1 MRPLRAMIA
10 LKWPFPANASFLEDN
25 AMGPFPHDAPPA
37 KISKAN
43 PAGTDGFE
51 FVEFAHP
58 EPEKLAELFTRMG
71 YVPVAK
77 HRTKNITVWRQGD
90 INYVVNAEPGSH
102 SMKFVDK
109 HGPCAA
115 SMAWRVVDAKHAF
128 DHAVAKGATPYE
140 GTDKALDVPAIV
152 GIGGSLLYFIEVY
165 GDKGS
170 AYDAEFGWLGACDP
184 KPEGVGFYYLDHL
197 THNVY
202 RGNMDKWWDF
212 YRDLFGFKQIHFFD
226 IDGKITGLVSRAI
239 TSPCGKIRIP
249 LNESKDETSQIAEYL
264 KRYNGEGIQHIAVG
278 TDEIYGATDRL
289 AANGLKFMPGPPETY
304 YDMSHARVNGHDEP
318 IERMKKHGILID
330 GEGVVDGGTTKILL
344 QIFSKTVI
352 GPIFFEFIQ
361 RKGDEG
367 FGEGNFRALFESIEQ
382 DQIRRGVLKVDGKAA

>member
-1 MRPLRAMIA
+1 
-10 LKWPFPANASFLEDN
+10 
-25 AMGPFPHDAPPA
+25 MGPFPHDAPPA
-37 KISKAN
+37 QISDDN

-51 FVEFAHP
+51 FVEFAHQ
-58 EPEKLAELFTRMG
+58 EPSKLEELFARMG
-71 YVPVAK
+71 YAKVARHK
-77 HRTKNITVWRQGD
+77 TKAISVWRQGD

-102 SMKFVDK
+102 AMKFVDL
-109 HGPCAA
+109 HGPCAP
-115 SMAWRVVDAKHAF
+115 SMAWRVVDAGHAF
-128 DHAVAKGATPYE
+128 KYAVSKGAEPYE
-140 GTDKALDVPAIV
+140 GDDKALDVPAIV
-152 GIGGSLLYFIEVY
+152 GIGGSLLYFV
-165 GDKGS
+165 DKYREKDS
-170 AYDAEFGWLGACDP
+170 AYDAEFEWISDRDP

-212 YRDLFGFKQIHFFD
+212 YRELFGFKQIHFFN
-226 IDGKITGLVSRAI
+226 IAGKFTGLISRAI

-249 LNESKDETSQIAEYL
+249 LNESTDDKSQVEEYL
-264 KRYNGEGIQHIAVG
+264 RKYKGEGIQHIAVG
-278 TDEIYGATDRL
+278 TDEIYDATDRL
-289 AANGLKFMPGPPETY
+289 ADNGLKFMPGPPETY
-304 YDMSHARVNGHDEP
+304 YEMSHDRVHGHDEP

-367 FGEGNFRALFESIEQ
+367 FGEGNFRALFQSIEQ
-382 DQIRRGVLKVDGKAA
+382 DQIRRGVIKAA

>member
-1 MRPLRAMIA
+1 
-10 LKWPFPANASFLEDN
+10 
-25 AMGPFPHDAPPA
+25 MGPFPHDAPPA
-37 KISKAN
+37 EVSDDN

-58 EPEKLAELFTRMG
+58 ESAKLEELFACMG
-71 YVPVAK
+71 YIKVARHK
-77 HRTKNITVWRQGD
+77 TKAISVWRQGD
-90 INYVVNAEPGSH
+90 INYVVNAEPGSQA
-102 SMKFVDK
+102 MKFVDL
-109 HGPCAA
+109 HGPCAP
-115 SMAWRVVDAKHAF
+115 SMAWRVVDAEHAF
-128 DHAVAKGATPYE
+128 NYAVSKGAEPYE
-140 GTDKALDVPAIV
+140 GDDKALDVPAIV
-152 GIGGSLLYFIEVY
+152 GIGGSLLYFVDKY
-165 GDKGS
+165 GEKGS
-170 AYDAEFGWLGACDP
+170 AYDAEFEWIGERDP

-212 YRDLFGFKQIHFFD
+212 YRELFGFKQIHYFD
-226 IDGKITGLVSRAI
+226 IDGRITGLVSRAI

-249 LNESKDETSQIAEYL
+249 LNESKDDTSQIEEYL
-264 KRYNGEGIQHIAVG
+264 KKYKGEGIQHIAVG
-278 TDEIYGATDRL
+278 TDDIYGATDRL

-304 YDMSHARVNGHDEP
+304 YEMSHARVNGHDEP
-318 IERMKKHGILID
+318 IERLKQHGILID

-382 DQIRRGVLKVDGKAA
+382 DQIRRGVIKAA